1 MTIPSVPTRGRTL
14 DYAASVYD
22 LLEPLCLLNKQ
33 AEYDQSLLQAL
44 APQPADTILDLGCG
58 TGLFCALVAQHLDPD
73 RGGSITGIDAAGKMI
88 AHARK
93 KRGLPHCR
101 FEAMAAEQLNFADG
115 SFDSVVSSL
124 FYHHVPLDLK
134 KRSLQE
140 AFRVLKPGGKLVLAD
155 FSPSGFCLMDVIHA
169 AEGRRHPHPPSRF
182 PHWHARLRSAGLRV
196 RRFED
201 HHEEL
206 LVARLPSRRQ
216 QSGQLPGAIA
226 TELSTYSKE

>member
-1 MTIPSVPTRGRTL
+1 MTILSVPTRGRTL

-44 APQPADTILDLGCG
+44 DPQPADTILDLGCG
-58 TGLFCALVAQHLDPD
+58 TGLFCALVAQNLDPD

-93 KRGLPHCR
+93 KRGAPHCR
-101 FEAMAAEQLNFADG
+101 FEAMAAEQLDFADG
-115 SFDSVVSSL
+115 SFDAVVSSL

-140 AFRVLKPGGKLVLAD
+140 AFRVLKPGGKLIVADMHIPTTLLGALFSHASRWLFMQPQIGENIRGVLPELMIEAGFLPPQTVAQYFGYITL
-155 FSPSGFCLMDVIHA
+155 FSTTRPL
-169 AEGRRHPHPPSRF
+169 
-182 PHWHARLRSAGLRV
+182 
-196 RRFED
+196 
-201 HHEEL
+201 
-206 LVARLPSRRQ
+206 
-216 QSGQLPGAIA
+216 
-226 TELSTYSKE
+226 